1 MYNKIKFE
9 IAKERSHMKYQESK
23 EDYLETIMILSNE
36 KDTVTGEVK
45 KVHAIDIVH
54 ERNYSKPSVSIA
66 MKKLVESGDIVINE
80 KDEISLTP
88 KGAKIASCIYE
99 RHETLRKGLISL
111 GVSEEI
117 ALEDAC
123 KIEHYLS
130 KESFQAIKKFI
141 KDFDKK

>member
-1 MYNKIKFE
+1 
-9 IAKERSHMKYQESK
+9 
-23 EDYLETIMILSNE
+23 
-36 KDTVTGEVK
+36 
-45 KVHAIDIVH
+45 
-54 ERNYSKPSVSIA
+54 
-66 MKKLVESGDIVINE
+66 MKKLVESGDIAINE

-88 KGAKIASCIYE
+88 KGAKIAACIYE

-111 GVSEEI
+111 GVSEDV

>member
-1 MYNKIKFE
+1 
-9 IAKERSHMKYQESK
+9 MKYQESK

-36 KDTVTGEVK
+36 KDEETGEMK

-66 MKKLVESGDIVINE
+66 MKKLVESGDVQIND
-80 KDEISLTP
+80 KGEISLTK
-88 KGAKIASCIYE
+88 KGKELASCIYE

-111 GVSEEI
+111 GVSEEV

-141 KDFDKK
+141 NKVKNTED